1 MLVLALP
8 LTAALSSPP
17 TVTRTAAAR
26 AALLNAIAP
35 LERGFKAN
43 KQQRLA
49 VESAI
54 KELAASAPLQALP
67 DISGDWELIYTDA
80 PDILGLDAQAGP
92 LVTCTRI
99 GQQIS
104 EADGTIANVIEY
116 GPRAWAANLVGQ
128 AKGDLLQQRVI
139 TSFERRAD
147 APTKVDLKIKGA
159 AFVPKQLLG
168 VSLAAVPPLKLQG
181 VVEPP
186 FGSFECLYCEGAD
199 GPAPS
204 DPDVVALDPDAADDM
219 EQTCEI
225 EGLAGFGACASIRVV
240 RTQQGYYS
248 INRRMA
254 PMEGWGDA

>member
-1 MLVLALP
+1 MLRVGRRKVRTFPYLLSLVISTCAGSPRLGITMLVLALP

-104 EADGTIANVIEY
+104 EADGQA
-116 GPRAWAANLVGQ
+116 AW
-128 AKGDLLQQRVI
+128 
-139 TSFERRAD
+139 SE
-147 APTKVDLKIKGA
+147 
-159 AFVPKQLLG
+159 
-168 VSLAAVPPLKLQG
+168 
-181 VVEPP
+181 
-186 FGSFECLYCEGAD
+186 
-199 GPAPS
+199 
-204 DPDVVALDPDAADDM
+204 
-219 EQTCEI
+219 
-225 EGLAGFGACASIRVV
+225 CASSQHPV
-240 RTQQGYYS
+240 RHLTASEPGPQALATLW
-248 INRRMA
+248 NR
-254 PMEGWGDA
+254 GGGGGDAS

>member
-1 MLVLALP
+1 MLLLALP
-8 LTAALSSPP
+8 LTAALSS
-17 TVTRTAAAR
+17 TATAR

-35 LERGFKAN
+35 LERGFKAD

-104 EADGTIANVIEY
+104 EADGQAAWSECASSQHPVRHLTASEPGPQALATLWNRAGGGGGRLVSAGERLPVRRVLLVPTRGRPQPPPPDLAADLHAGTIANVIEY

-139 TSFERRAD
+139 TSFERRTD
-147 APTKVDLKIKGA
+147 APTKA
-159 AFVPKQLLG
+159 R
-168 VSLAAVPPLKLQG
+168 
-181 VVEPP
+181 
-186 FGSFECLYCEGAD
+186 
-199 GPAPS
+199 
-204 DPDVVALDPDAADDM
+204 
-219 EQTCEI
+219 
-225 EGLAGFGACASIRVV
+225 GLTRVHP
-240 RTQQGYYS
+240 TPTPNPYS
-248 INRRMA
+248 
-254 PMEGWGDA
+254 

>member
-104 EADGTIANVIEY
+104 EADGQAAWSECASSQHPVRHLTASEP
-116 GPRAWAANLVGQ
+116 GPQALSTPWVGGRGQTPRECRREAACTACALGAHPRPPAAWPLVPV
-128 AKGDLLQQRVI
+128 R
-139 TSFERRAD
+139 F
-147 APTKVDLKIKGA
+147 APW
-159 AFVPKQLLG
+159 PLG
-168 VSLAAVPPLKLQG
+168 VRVSWEGRNPRTTPAEAARSLRRPISPPI
-181 VVEPP
+181 
-186 FGSFECLYCEGAD
+186 C
-199 GPAPS
+199 
-204 DPDVVALDPDAADDM
+204 
-219 EQTCEI
+219 
-225 EGLAGFGACASIRVV
+225 
-240 RTQQGYYS
+240 TQARS
-248 INRRMA
+248 
-254 PMEGWGDA
+254 PT

>member
-1 MLVLALP
+1 MACSPRLHRLASPSTPSSPRLGITMLVLALP
-8 LTAALSSPP
+8 LTAALSS
-17 TVTRTAAAR
+17 TATAR

-104 EADGTIANVIEY
+104 EADGQAAWSECASSQHPVRHLTASEP
-116 GPRAWAANLVGQ
+116 GPQALALWHRAGGGGTPRECRREAACTACALGAHPRPPAASAARSHRRSARRHDRQRDRVRASRVGGQ
-128 AKGDLLQQRVI
+128 PG
-139 TSFERRAD
+139 RA
-147 APTKVDLKIKGA
+147 G
-159 AFVPKQLLG
+159 
-168 VSLAAVPPLKLQG
+168 QG
-181 VVEPP
+181 R
-186 FGSFECLYCEGAD
+186 
-199 GPAPS
+199 PAPAARHHLLRAPHRCAHQGTRPHS
-204 DPDVVALDPDAADDM
+204 RSPDPYP
-219 EQTCEI
+219 
-225 EGLAGFGACASIRVV
+225 
-240 RTQQGYYS
+240 
-248 INRRMA
+248 
-254 PMEGWGDA
+254 

>member
-104 EADGTIANVIEY
+104 EADGQAAWSECASSQHPVRHLTASEP
-116 GPRAWAANLVGQ
+116 GPQALATLWHRAGGGGAS
-128 AKGDLLQQRVI
+128 RVP
-139 TSFERRAD
+139 ER
-147 APTKVDLKIKGA
+147 G
-159 AFVPKQLLG
+159 
-168 VSLAAVPPLKLQG
+168 
-181 VVEPP
+181 
-186 FGSFECLYCEGAD
+186 CLYGVCSWC
-199 GPAPS
+199 PAE
-204 DPDVVALDPDAADDM
+204 AARSLRRPISPPI
-219 EQTCEI
+219 C
-225 EGLAGFGACASIRVV
+225 
-240 RTQQGYYS
+240 TQARS
-248 INRRMA
+248 
-254 PMEGWGDA
+254 PT

>member
-8 LTAALSSPP
+8 LTAALSS
-17 TVTRTAAAR
+17 TATAR

-35 LERGFKAN
+35 LERGFKAD

-104 EADGTIANVIEY
+104 EADGQAAWSECASSQHPVRHLTASEP
-116 GPRAWAANLVGQ
+116 GPQALATLWNRAGGGGTPRECRREAAC
-128 AKGDLLQQRVI
+128 
-139 TSFERRAD
+139 T
-147 APTKVDLKIKGA
+147 
-159 AFVPKQLLG
+159 
-168 VSLAAVPPLKLQG
+168 
-181 VVEPP
+181 
-186 FGSFECLYCEGAD
+186 
-199 GPAPS
+199 
-204 DPDVVALDPDAADDM
+204 
-219 EQTCEI
+219 
-225 EGLAGFGACASIRVV
+225 ACALGAHPRPPAASDGR
-240 RTQQGYYS
+240 
-248 INRRMA
+248 
-254 PMEGWGDA
+254 